1 MSEIVDIK
9 CLRCEHEF
17 TGPYDR
23 RVPMERACPKCNS
36 NSVRKVVKRIKR

>member
-1 MSEIVDIK
+1 MAEIVDFK

-23 RVPMERACPKCNS
+23 KVPMERAFPKCNI
-36 NSVRKVVKRIKR
+36 NSVRNIKKSIKK

>member
-1 MSEIVDIK
+1 MIEIVDFK

-23 RVPMERACPKCNS
+23 KVPMERACPKCSS
-36 NSVRKVVKRIKR
+36 NSVRKVKRLNKK